1 MPTPDAIALSDLHL
15 GSAVCQSK
23 ALAAFLE
30 AVRDG
35 RTPTRRL
42 VLNGDVF
49 DGLDFRRLK
58 KSHWKVL
65 GLLRQVSAVA
75 EVVWVAGNHDGEA
88 AAVSHLLG
96 VTVADE
102 VVVESGGRRVLFLH
116 GHRFDRYIERHPFA
130 SRLAD
135 RIYRILQQTRR
146 THAFARRV
154 KRRSKH
160 FLRSTELIRTGAV
173 GRAAELGCDAVC
185 CGHTHLPVAFPEDPL
200 PYFNGGCWTESP
212 CHFLSLTAGEVRLHA
227 YDPAGNSALADTQE
241 IPVAGHA
248 TASG

>member
-1 MPTPDAIALSDLHL
+1 MPTPDAVIISDLHL
-15 GSAVCQSK
+15 GSAVCEYA

-49 DGLDFRRLK
+49 DGLDFRRLRTG
-58 KSHWKVL
+58 HWRVL
-65 GLLRQVSAVA
+65 GLLREVSERLDVT
-75 EVVWVAGNHDGEA
+75 WVNGNHDGDAEA
-88 AAVSHLLG
+88 TQALLG
-96 VTVADE
+96 VPVVDE
-102 VVVESGGRRVLFLH
+102 VVVESGGRRVLVLH
-116 GHRFDRYIERHPFA
+116 GHVFDRYIERYPTA
-130 SRLAD
+130 SKWAD
-135 RIYRILQQTRR
+135 RIYRMLQKTRR

-160 FLRSTELIRTGAV
+160 FLRSTELIRAGAV
-173 GRAAELGCDAVC
+173 NRAKELGCDAVC

-212 CHFLSLTAGEVRLHA
+212 CHYLTITAGVVELHA
-227 YDPAGNSALADTQE
+227 YDPAASLADTQE
-241 IPVAGHA
+241 VEVAGTMS
-248 TASG
+248 TA